1 MQNVDKLEPVNN
13 AAKPDINKVK
23 PDINK
28 VKPDINK
35 VKPVP
40 AVSIIVPVFNEA
52 AQLDRLIAAAN
63 SWKADDLVF
72 VDGGSDDG
80 DSYCSRGSCAAGGVG
95 GCGCGDSSCGSC
107 E

>member
-13 AAKPDINKVK
+13 AAK

-72 VDGGSDDG
+72 VDGGSDDAHLIDIYTN
-80 DSYCSRGSCAAGGVG
+80 DSTSQGNNPRIVITLN
-95 GCGCGDSSCGSC
+95 
-107 E
+107 